1 MFRLIGLVTT
11 VAVALSGCARFYEP
25 PMAPASRESAQ
36 YESHLTDC
44 REYAERAY
52 PTPEIVVASALLA
65 VTVAAIAAMA
75 ACSGGN
81 GTGEALGLAVT
92 IGASA
97 GATAGTV
104 HGWSEQMDAVDRCM
118 RDKGYEVD
126 RKYGGIKNMASS
138 LISALTP
145 SRPW

>member
-1 MFRLIGLVTT
+1 MHRLIGIVTGL
-11 VAVALSGCARFYEP
+11 ALALSGCARFYEP
-25 PMAPASRESAQ
+25 PMAPETRETAP
-36 YESHLTDC
+36 YVSHLSEC
-44 REYAERAY
+44 RDYAERAY

-65 VTVAAIAAMA
+65 ATVAALAVAA

-81 GTGEALGLAVT
+81 GSGEAMGLAIT

-104 HGWSEQMDAVDRCM
+104 HGWSEQMDAVDQCM

-126 RKYGGIKNMASS
+126 RKYGGIRKMASS

-145 SRPW
+145 SPPW